1 MKNILL
7 PTDFSKNA
15 WNAIDYALNLFKD
28 DECLFYLLHSY
39 SPPLVQPTTP
49 GATTAT
55 TTEILLETARK
66 ASEDGLNDVLK
77 KITQTNKNEKHRY
90 KILSEYD
97 FFVGAVKTIEE
108 DYKIDLIVMGTKGSS
123 GLKEVIIGSN
133 TAGVI
138 GNVKSPIL
146 AIPEKAVFG
155 PLKEIAFA
163 TDYDYYC
170 EKNEISPLLDI
181 AKKTGGSIKILHA
194 LESDDKLTKDKE
206 QIKDYIHQMF
216 GSIDHSFHTLTGV
229 SVETAT
235 RVFIQSR
242 DIDMLCMIAKKH
254 NFFQRIFGKPRVEE
268 ISFHIQ
274 IPYLVIHECGK

>member
-7 PTDFSKNA
+7 PTDFSNNA
-15 WNAIDYALNLFKD
+15 WNAIDYALKLFKD
-28 DECLFYLLHSY
+28 DECLFYLLNSY
-39 SPPLVQPTTP
+39 SPPLVQPTTA
-49 GATTAT
+49 GVTTT
-55 TTEILLETARK
+55 TSTEILLDSARK

-77 KITQTNKNEKHRY
+77 KIKLTNKNEKHRY

-97 FFVGAVKTIEE
+97 FFVGAVKTIVE
-108 DYKIDLIVMGTKGSS
+108 DYRIDLIVMGTKGSS

-146 AIPEKAVFG
+146 AIPENAVFG
-155 PLKEIAFA
+155 PIKEIAFA

-170 EKNEISPLLDI
+170 EKDEIKPLVDI
-181 AKKTGGSIKILHA
+181 TKKTGASIKILHA
-194 LESDDKLTKDKE
+194 LDSNDKLTKDQE
-206 QIKDYIHQMF
+206 QIKKYLDEILA
-216 GSIDHSFHTLTGV
+216 GIDHSFHTLTGV

-242 DIDMLCMIAKKH
+242 DIGMLCMIAKQH

-274 IPYLVIHECGK
+274 IPYLVIHECRK